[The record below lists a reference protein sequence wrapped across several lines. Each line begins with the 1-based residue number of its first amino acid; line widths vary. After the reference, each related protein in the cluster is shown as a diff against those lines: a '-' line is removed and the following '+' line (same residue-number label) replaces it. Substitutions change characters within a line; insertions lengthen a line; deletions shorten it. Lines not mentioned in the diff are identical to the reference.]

1 MCLCD
6 QDYLSASSDLQEVL
20 QLDPKVR
27 EAEQELE
34 VVTGLLR
41 QSLMD
46 NSAHTTRVGALFI
59 GYTQPLVL
67 FEVASYEVK
76 LNEAF

>member
-1 MCLCD
+1 MC

-20 QLDPKVR
+20 QLDPNVR

-41 QSLMD
+41 ESLM
-46 NSAHTTRVGALFI
+46 NSTAAHTPRVRRLQTHTLLPSLTIFRKW
-59 GYTQPLVL
+59 L
-67 FEVASYEVK
+67 FELQKSI
-76 LNEAF
+76 N